1 MEQENANTRGTWRI
15 GHVVETGSTNADLLE
30 AARAGAPDRTVLRAD
45 HQTAGRGRLDRRWEA
60 PPAVNLLVSML
71 FRPRGRPAHEF
82 VLAVALAARETAGV
96 ECGVALDL
104 KWPND
109 LLAGGRKVA
118 GILAQAGGTTSDGGV
133 EHVVV
138 GLGLNLGWSPPEATS
153 LAEAGWSRS
162 LTPAE
167 FCEVMLPRIDDR
179 LALDPAD
186 LHDEYIGS
194 LATLGAAVRAE
205 LPDGSAIE
213 GTAARVERDH
223 RLVVVDD
230 GGIEHLLEV
239 ADVVHLRPRGA

>member
-1 MEQENANTRGTWRI
+1 M
-15 GHVVETGSTNADLLE
+15 VETGSTNADLLE
-30 AARAGAPDRTVLRAD
+30 AARSGAPDRTVLRAD

-60 PPAVNLLVSML
+60 PPAVNLLVSVL
-71 FRPRGRPAHEF
+71 FRTGGRPAHEY
-82 VLAVALAARETAGV
+82 VLAVALAARDTAGV

-109 LLAGGRKVA
+109 LLADGRKVA
-118 GILAQAGGTTSDGGV
+118 GILAQVGGTAPDGAV
-133 EHVVV
+133 DFVVV

-153 LAEAGWSRS
+153 LSEAGWSRS

-167 FCEVMLPRIDDR
+167 FCEAMLPRIDGM
-179 LALDPAD
+179 LALDSAG
-186 LHDEYIGS
+186 LHDAYVGA
-194 LATLGAAVRAE
+194 LATLGASVRAD

-230 GGIEHLLEV
+230 RGIEHLLDV

>member
-1 MEQENANTRGTWRI
+1 M
-15 GHVVETGSTNADLLE
+15 
-30 AARAGAPDRTVLRAD
+30 APDL
-45 HQTAGRGRLDRRWEA
+45 
-60 PPAVNLLVSML
+60 
-71 FRPRGRPAHEF
+71 AHEF